1 MHAAQAQVH
10 EHVGGEH
17 EKAAAGE
24 QMESEPSEPA
34 ARPESKPDAQ
44 LVPAQPSS
52 PVPKPVP
59 EVLQVQEMS
68 AAGEHGT
75 ENLKAE
81 TGKAREEE
89 KEKERAVAVAAAALV
104 KGVAAQAGMSPP
116 NPKSPGSPR
125 LTRRGRK
132 KEEEEA
138 AGDVEKAG
146 GMSEEQ
152 VRFFYKLCHWETMLD
167 FSNPSPPC
175 LSGVWC
181 VQVLPDA
188 GSSRRSS
195 VSELPSSPLASSSL
209 REEAEGEPLPSK
221 GRRAAKSSS
230 NKSSL

>member
-89 KEKERAVAVAAAALV
+89 KEKERAVAAAAAAAAVAAAAALV
-104 KGVAAQAGMSPP
+104 KGVVARAGMSPP

-125 LTRRGRK
+125 LTRSGRK

-152 VRFFYKLCHWETMLD
+152 V
-167 FSNPSPPC
+167 
-175 LSGVWC
+175 
-181 VQVLPDA
+181 
-188 GSSRRSS
+188 
-195 VSELPSSPLASSSL
+195 
-209 REEAEGEPLPSK
+209 
-221 GRRAAKSSS
+221 
-230 NKSSL
+230 